1 MPKFLVQFGYT
12 GEGLKGLAKEGG
24 SKRRERVI
32 EQLVEIMGGK
42 AGGLLLLPTASTTGS
57 PLSTAG
63 TW

>member
-1 MPKFLVQFGYT
+1 MPKFLVQFSYT

-24 SKRRERVI
+24 SKRREVI
-32 EQLVEIMGGK
+32 EQLVNIMGGK
-42 AGGLLLLPTASTTGS
+42 AGGLLLLLRRVTGS